1 MDSLTTLLLVFVVAA
16 AIIILIAVL
25 IGHQTRARLL
35 LPGKAEF
42 YIETTKG
49 WQPVPPKGRQAQAR
63 PGGMPARPAQPRPR
77 TRLVAHV
84 RGGPDWEYLLE
95 GKPTFYIGRRQ
106 DNDIVLLDPTT
117 DTRQAV
123 IYLQE
128 GRYRINNLSP
138 RVPTMVNGRPI
149 TMQNLGDGN
158 TIQMGNTRLIFRQE
172 R

>member
-1 MDSLTTLLLVFVVAA
+1 MDSLTTLLLIFIVAA
-16 AIIILIAVL
+16 MVIILIAVL

-49 WQPVPPKGRQAQAR
+49 WQPVPSKGREAH

-84 RGGPDWEYLLE
+84 RGGPDWEYPLE
-95 GKPTFYIGRRQ
+95 SKPTFYIGRRQ
-106 DNDIVLLDPTT
+106 DNDIVLLDPAT

-123 IYLQE
+123 IYLHE
-128 GRYRINNLSP
+128 SRYRINNLSP

-149 TMQNLGDGN
+149 SMQNLGDGN